1 MTGMLQKYVRTRNSD
16 NNSTDISRPGIQA
29 IVDQSTELS
38 VGLSTVN
45 TGNSHLYKCVL
56 WTDAQASNK
65 PQIE

>member
-56 WTDAQASNK
+56 
-65 PQIE
+65 